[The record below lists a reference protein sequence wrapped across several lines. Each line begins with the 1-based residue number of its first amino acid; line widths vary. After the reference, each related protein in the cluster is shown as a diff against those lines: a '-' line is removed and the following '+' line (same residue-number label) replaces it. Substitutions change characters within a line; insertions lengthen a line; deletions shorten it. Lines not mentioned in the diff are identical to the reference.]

1 MDKKFLIFRN
11 ELKNSRVPSYK
22 VIGIVS
28 ELILSKVIFQ
38 KNDEIRKFIKEVFN
52 LELKDYLYKSRTLL
66 VARLTREILKQE
78 LSSKQTR
85 LIYDFI
91 EDKIE
96 FHNNDSKNQLNGW
109 I

>member
-91 EDKIE
+91 EHKIE